1 MYHLNTERSS
11 ARFPARVQASPFE
24 AHTWQ
29 VSIRRRI
36 QTLLTAEARDV
47 FPAALEV
54 DDATWARGRG
64 TALSVA
70 IVTLPYYLNTNPA
83 IVASARN
90 TIDEVLADHGLGACH
105 NSASGIE
112 IQFDSL
118 EGAEGPPRALARST
132 AAGSAPVQPSNPRG
146 LTNSASSRL
155 D

>member
-1 MYHLNTERSS
+1 MRPKPRSDGGRLRK
-11 ARFPARVQASPFE
+11 ARASKARDPACELIVAWS
-24 AHTWQ
+24 
-29 VSIRRRI
+29 
-36 QTLLTAEARDV
+36 LLTAQARDV